1 MSDRNE
7 QDSSRAPA
15 PAPSSAAPFK
25 LGGDAPTVMR
35 LSRKTLAGVGVIA
48 GLSIG
53 GALIY
58 ALQSPEKPVG
68 QEVYATEGR
77 AKADG
82 LGAVPK
88 DYSQVP
94 QLGPPLPGDLG
105 RPILAAQQ
113 GGKDVPASGQGY
125 PSDRQAIDPAVAARQ
140 KARQE
145 RDAARASQLFTGH
158 GSAGSTGGAS
168 EHVATGSPT
177 TVPALGPDLA
187 APPGM
192 TASGSAAKRA
202 FMTGTM
208 DTRSLASSTVEHLA
222 SANILQAGSI
232 IPAALITGIRSDLPG
247 QITAQ
252 VTQNV
257 YDSPTGRILLI
268 PQGAR
273 LIGEYDSQID
283 AGQSRLLM
291 AWTRLIMPDGRSMML
306 ERQPAADTS
315 GFSGLQD
322 SVNNHWGGV
331 ARAAMFST
339 LLGLGTELAA
349 DSDNDIIRAL
359 RRGSQ
364 DSFNQAGQQIIQRQ
378 VAIAPTLTIRP
389 GHPLRVMITRDL
401 VLPPLGNR

>member
-7 QDSSRAPA
+7 QDSSRA

-35 LSRKTLAGVGVIA
+35 LSRKTLAGVGVFA

-58 ALQSPEKPVG
+58 ALQPPEKPVG

-82 LGAVPK
+82 LGSVPK

-113 GGKDVPASGQGY
+113 GGKNVPVSGQGY

-145 RDAARASQLFTGH
+145 RDAAHASQLFTGH
-158 GSAGSTGGAS
+158 GSGESTGGAP

-177 TVPALGPDLA
+177 TASAFGPDLA

-192 TASGSAAKRA
+192 TASGSAA
-202 FMTGTM
+202 
-208 DTRSLASSTVEHLA
+208 SE
-222 SANILQAGSI
+222 
-232 IPAALITGIRSDLPG
+232 
-247 QITAQ
+247 
-252 VTQNV
+252 
-257 YDSPTGRILLI
+257 
-268 PQGAR
+268 
-273 LIGEYDSQID
+273 
-283 AGQSRLLM
+283 
-291 AWTRLIMPDGRSMML
+291 
-306 ERQPAADTS
+306 
-315 GFSGLQD
+315 
-322 SVNNHWGGV
+322 
-331 ARAAMFST
+331 
-339 LLGLGTELAA
+339 
-349 DSDNDIIRAL
+349 
-359 RRGSQ
+359 
-364 DSFNQAGQQIIQRQ
+364 
-378 VAIAPTLTIRP
+378 APK
-389 GHPLRVMITRDL
+389 
-401 VLPPLGNR
+401 

>member
-1 MSDRNE
+1 MSDRSE
-7 QDSSRAPA
+7 QDSS

-25 LGGDAPTVMR
+25 LGGDTPTVMR
-35 LSRKTLAGVGVIA
+35 LSRKTLAGVGVFA

-58 ALQSPEKPVG
+58 ALQPPEKPVG

-82 LGAVPK
+82 LGSVPK

-113 GGKDVPASGQGY
+113 GGNDHQVSGQGY

-140 KARQE
+140 NARQE
-145 RDAARASQLFTGH
+145 RDAAQASQLFIGQ
-158 GSAGSTGGAS
+158 GSAQSTGGAP

-177 TVPALGPDLA
+177 TAPAFGPDLP
-187 APPGM
+187 APSGT

-202 FMTGTM
+202 FMTGAM
-208 DTRSLASSTVEHLA
+208 DTRSLASSTVEPVA

-247 QITAQ
+247 QISAQ

-257 YDSPTGRILLI
+257 YDLSLI
-268 PQGAR
+268 H
-273 LIGEYDSQID
+273 I
-283 AGQSRLLM
+283 
-291 AWTRLIMPDGRSMML
+291 
-306 ERQPAADTS
+306 
-315 GFSGLQD
+315 
-322 SVNNHWGGV
+322 
-331 ARAAMFST
+331 
-339 LLGLGTELAA
+339 
-349 DSDNDIIRAL
+349 
-359 RRGSQ
+359 
-364 DSFNQAGQQIIQRQ
+364 
-378 VAIAPTLTIRP
+378 
-389 GHPLRVMITRDL
+389 
-401 VLPPLGNR
+401 

>member
-1 MSDRNE
+1 MSDRSE
-7 QDSSRAPA
+7 QDSS

-25 LGGDAPTVMR
+25 LGGDAPLVMR
-35 LSRKTLAGVGVIA
+35 LSRKTLAGVGVFA

-58 ALQSPEKPVG
+58 ALQPPEKPVG

-82 LGAVPK
+82 LGSVPK

-113 GGKDVPASGQGY
+113 GGNDNQVSGQGY

-145 RDAARASQLFTGH
+145 RDAAHASQLFTGQ
-158 GSAGSTGGAS
+158 GSAESTGSAP

-177 TVPALGPDLA
+177 TAPAFGPDLA
-187 APPGM
+187 APPGT

-202 FMTGTM
+202 FITGTM
-208 DTRSLASSTVEHLA
+208 DTRSLASSTIEPVA

-247 QITAQ
+247 QISAQ

-273 LIGEYDSQID
+273 LIGDYDSQID

-306 ERQPAADTS
+306 ERQPGADVS

-331 ARAAMFST
+331 ARAAMIST

-349 DSDNDIIRAL
+349 GSDNDIIRAL

-378 VAIAPTLTIRP
+378 IAIAPTLTIRP
-389 GHPLRVMITRDL
+389 GHPLRVMMTRDL
-401 VLPPLGNR
+401 ILPPQGNR

>member
-7 QDSSRAPA
+7 QDSSPA

-35 LSRKTLAGVGVIA
+35 LSRKTLAGVGVFA

-53 GALIY
+53 AALIY
-58 ALQSPEKPVG
+58 ALQPPEKPVG
-68 QEVYATEGR
+68 QEVYTTEGR

-82 LGAVPK
+82 LGSVPK

-113 GGKDVPASGQGY
+113 GGNDHQVSGQSF

-145 RDAARASQLFTGH
+145 REAAQASQLFTGQ
-158 GSAGSTGGAS
+158 GGAQSTGGAP

-177 TVPALGPDLA
+177 AAPAFGPDLA
-187 APPGM
+187 APSAM

-208 DTRSLASSTVEHLA
+208 DARSLSSSTVEPVA

-247 QITAQ
+247 QTSAQ

-273 LIGEYDSQID
+273 LIGDYDSQID

-306 ERQPAADTS
+306 ERQPAADAS

-331 ARAAMFST
+331 ARAAMIST

-349 DSDNDIIRAL
+349 DSDNDVIRAL

>member
-1 MSDRNE
+1 MSDRSE
-7 QDSSRAPA
+7 QDSSPV
-15 PAPSSAAPFK
+15 PSAAPFK

-35 LSRKTLAGVGVIA
+35 LSRKTLAGVGVFA

-58 ALQSPEKPVG
+58 ALQPPENPVG
-68 QEVYATEGR
+68 QEVYATESR

-82 LGAVPK
+82 LGSVPK

-113 GGKDVPASGQGY
+113 GGNDNQVSGQGY
-125 PSDRQAIDPAVAARQ
+125 PSDRQAIDPAVAVRQ

-145 RDAARASQLFTGH
+145 RDAAQASQLFTGQ
-158 GSAGSTGGAS
+158 GSAQSTGSAP
-168 EHVATGSPT
+168 EHVATGLPT
-177 TVPALGPDLA
+177 TAPTFGPDLA
-187 APPGM
+187 APSAM
-192 TASGSAAKRA
+192 TASGSAAKHA
-202 FMTGTM
+202 FMTDTM
-208 DTRSLASSTVEHLA
+208 DTRSLASSTVEPVA

-247 QITAQ
+247 QISAQ

-273 LIGEYDSQID
+273 LIGDYDSQID

-306 ERQPAADTS
+306 ERQPGADAS
-315 GFSGLQD
+315 GFVGLQD

-331 ARAAMFST
+331 ARAAMIST